1 LTGASAK
8 FRRKVAVAHEVK
20 PVGQP
25 EARPLSLTIYEA
37 QKIVRR
43 SVRRGRSLTDELMR
57 ERKEAARRE

>member
-1 LTGASAK
+1 M
-8 FRRKVAVAHEVK
+8 AHEVK

-43 SVRRGRSLTDELMR
+43 SVRTGRSLTDELMR